1 MTKQRWKSFSNH
13 IDAEK
18 DEQMI
23 WMKIGK
29 LKPETLQFN
38 WRPIWDSAL
47 KPKRV
52 QFKSHLPLPA
62 QCYPQPGFLWY
73 TEWQLIRKIEEK
85 VKTILKLT
93 KSINHGNKER
103 NLRKKSEVI
112 HLIEDFEKQY
122 EALYSMYEDLRR
134 EVKNSVGGGDDYDD
148 DDDADDAD
156 DEYASSND
164 AETFYTAEEL
174 SARRTETSGGASDM
188 EDTILKDKLTS
199 SSEVKTV
206 VVNLD
211 KEYGEDDSEN
221 TSKNSARVKGLEGE
235 VASLKVEISI
245 LCELEEQ
252 MKKKVSRMEEEMR
265 ENEGRFYSLKKQSEV
280 NEEQHLSRI
289 SDMQIELNTLK
300 FERDELEERFSSR
313 VESLTKELV
322 NVNSRKAELELEL
335 ESKLECVVRTE
346 TLSSNLERMSE
357 ENERLK
363 NKIHDLELE
372 IQSVNVEKEKLH
384 GELSQLHES
393 LSATKNELSNER
405 NKFSA
410 YQNNVSVKIE
420 SSEEEIKN
428 LNSKV
433 ESLQFVNV
441 EKQKLHDEISELQK
455 SLSVTENE
463 LTNERNKFS
472 AYENTMSAKIK
483 SSEEEIKNLKS
494 KVERLQSVNA
504 EKQKLHGE
512 ISQLKKS
519 LSIAKNNLLN
529 EQIKFSTYQSNTSTK
544 IESSEEEIK
553 NLNIKL
559 EDLLNDKRQLQTEL
573 EKEKEESS
581 VSKSQVEKIT
591 RTNFQIIERKAE
603 EMAEEFKK
611 QLEDKYRILSRRIR
625 VAEQLQVENQEWY
638 RKTRETYDQ
647 ISNDLKERA
656 EKSEIELKN
665 IKDMAL
671 TANDALIALDS
682 VASRFEECAAN
693 LPNRISKAACELRFA
708 KDWAAGKNRAAA
720 VARGDFECLL
730 RQLDDKEG
738 EIVVF
743 REKVWESENRVRE
756 LEKMI
761 KEREDGVLVME
772 EEKREAIRQL
782 CVWIDYHRS
791 RSDYYKKILSDQMNL
806 RRRPS

>member
-18 DEQMI
+18 EEQMK
-23 WMKIGK
+23 WMKI
-29 LKPETLQFN
+29 E
-38 WRPIWDSAL
+38 
-47 KPKRV
+47 
-52 QFKSHLPLPA
+52 
-62 QCYPQPGFLWY
+62 
-73 TEWQLIRKIEEK
+73 IEEK

-93 KSINHGNKER
+93 KNINHGNKER

-148 DDDADDAD
+148 DDDDDAD

-174 SARRTETSGGASDM
+174 SARRSETSGGASDM

-280 NEEQHLSRI
+280 NEEQYLSRI
-289 SDMQIELNTLK
+289 SDMTAHADDMRIELNTLK
-300 FERDELEERFSSR
+300 FEKDKLEERFSSR
-313 VESLTKELV
+313 VESLMKEVV

-335 ESKLECVVRTE
+335 ESKLECAIRTE
-346 TLSSNLERMSE
+346 TLSSNLEMMSE

-363 NKIHDLELE
+363 NKIHDLELDV
-372 IQSVNVEKEKLH
+372 QSLNVEKQKLH
-384 GELSQLHES
+384 GEISQLHES

-405 NKFSA
+405 RKFST
-410 YQNNVSVKIE
+410 YRNNMSVKIE
-420 SSEEEIKN
+420 SLEEEIKN
-428 LNSKV
+428 LKSKV
-433 ESLQFVNV
+433 ESLRSVNV

-455 SLSVTENE
+455 SLSLTKNE

-472 AYENTMSAKIK
+472 TYENTMSAKIK
-483 SSEEEIKNLKS
+483 SSEEEIKNLNS
-494 KVERLQSVNA
+494 KVEHLQSVNA

-529 EQIKFSTYQSNTSTK
+529 EQIKFSTYQSNTSAK

-559 EDLLNDKRQLQTEL
+559 EDLLNDKRQLQADL
-573 EKEKEESS
+573 ENEKEESS
-581 VSKSQVEKIT
+581 INKSQVEKIT

-638 RKTRETYDQ
+638 RKTKETYDQ

-656 EKSEIELKN
+656 EKSEIGLMKV
-665 IKDMAL
+665 KDMAL
-671 TANDALIALDS
+671 TANDALIALDT
-682 VASRFEECAAN
+682 VASRFEECVAN
-693 LPNRISKAACELRFA
+693 LPNRISKAACELKFA
-708 KDWAAGKNRAAA
+708 KDWAARKNNA
-720 VARGDFECLL
+720 VAVAKGDFECLL

-782 CVWIDYHRS
+782 CIWIDYHRS

-806 RRRPS
+806 RRRAS

>member
-23 WMKIGK
+23 WIKI
-29 LKPETLQFN
+29 E
-38 WRPIWDSAL
+38 
-47 KPKRV
+47 
-52 QFKSHLPLPA
+52 
-62 QCYPQPGFLWY
+62 
-73 TEWQLIRKIEEK
+73 IEEK

-93 KSINHGNKER
+93 KNINHGNKER

-148 DDDADDAD
+148 DDDDDDAD

-174 SARRTETSGGASDM
+174 SARRSETSGGASDM

-280 NEEQHLSRI
+280 NEEQYLSRI
-289 SDMQIELNTLK
+289 SDMTAHANDMQIELNALK
-300 FERDELEERFSSR
+300 FEKEELEERFSSR
-313 VESLTKELV
+313 VESLMREVV

-335 ESKLECVVRTE
+335 ESKLECAIHTE
-346 TLSSNLERMSE
+346 TLSSDLERMSE

-363 NKIHDLELE
+363 EKIRDLELD

-384 GELSQLHES
+384 GQISQLHES

-410 YQNNVSVKIE
+410 YQNNVSAKIE

-428 LNSKV
+428 LNSKL

-441 EKQKLHDEISELQK
+441 EKQKLHDEIFELQK

-483 SSEEEIKNLKS
+483 SSEEEIKNLNS

-529 EQIKFSTYQSNTSTK
+529 EQIKFSTYQSNTSAK
-544 IESSEEEIK
+544 IESLEEEIK

-559 EDLLNDKRQLQTEL
+559 EDLLNDKKQLQAEL

-581 VSKSQVEKIT
+581 MNKSHVEKIT

-656 EKSEIELKN
+656 EKSEIGLMKV
-665 IKDMAL
+665 KGMAL
-671 TANDALIALDS
+671 TANDALIALDT

-693 LPNRISKAACELRFA
+693 LPNRISKAACELKFA
-708 KDWAAGKNRAAA
+708 KDWAAEKNREAA
-720 VARGDFECLL
+720 VAKGDFECLL
-730 RQLDDKEG
+730 RQLDDKER

-756 LEKMI
+756 LEKRI
-761 KEREDGVLVME
+761 KEREDGVLVMA

-806 RRRPS
+806 RRRAS